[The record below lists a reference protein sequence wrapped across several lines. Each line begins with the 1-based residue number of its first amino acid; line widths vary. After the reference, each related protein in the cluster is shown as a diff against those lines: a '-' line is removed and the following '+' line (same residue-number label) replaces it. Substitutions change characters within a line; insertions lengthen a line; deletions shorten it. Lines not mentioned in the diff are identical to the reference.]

1 MAAEDEYY
9 VKPTAGGFVCQ
20 AVEFRHSSLA
30 APLRFCNDAADRT
43 LPIESGAP
51 ANAGTNQT
59 FLAARFS
66 IADGQ
71 QNADGL
77 PEFPLTLADNAA
89 SYHSLLVPAMDT
101 DEPVEVTLRE
111 FGGTVAAPVLLRL
124 VYNLQ
129 LRGGG
134 GRIGAGSTYR
144 LAFRQLT
151 AVRIPRT
158 VYDAE
163 TAPGLLV

>member
-1 MAAEDEYY
+1 MTASDEYY

-20 AVEFRHSSLA
+20 TVEFRHSSLA
-30 APLRFCNDAADRT
+30 APLRFCSDVADRT
-43 LPIESGAP
+43 LPIEAGAP
-51 ANAGTNQT
+51 ANASTNQS

-66 IADGQ
+66 IADGEQ
-71 QNADGL
+71 GPDGL
-77 PEFPLTLADNAA
+77 PEFPLSLADNAA
-89 SYHSLLVPAMDT
+89 SYLNLLVPAMDT

-124 VYNLQ
+124 VYGLQ

-134 GRIGAGSTYR
+134 GQMGAGSVYR

-151 AVRIPRT
+151 AVRIPRA
-158 VYDAE
+158 VYDAA